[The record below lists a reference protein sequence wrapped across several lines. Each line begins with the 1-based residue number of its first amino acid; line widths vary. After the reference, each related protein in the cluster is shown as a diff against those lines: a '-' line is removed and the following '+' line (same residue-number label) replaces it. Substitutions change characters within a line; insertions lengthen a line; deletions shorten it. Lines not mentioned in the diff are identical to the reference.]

1 MNAQSA
7 LAQEFD
13 TYKKSVTIEK
23 LTESIQLTF
32 NQELNDLRQSLTD
45 LVSKVENLPE
55 VFKQILDP
63 ITQVSHEVSSGQ
75 LNLAGSIQGQIE
87 GQYFISIETAEIL
100 NSAQRRCLRWPYNH
114 KFSE

>member
-1 MNAQSA
+1 M
-7 LAQEFD
+7 
-13 TYKKSVTIEK
+13 TIEK

-32 NQELNDLRQSLTD
+32 SQELNDLRQSLTN

-87 GQYFISIETAEIL
+87 GQYFISIETTNNL
-100 NSAQRRCLRWPYNH
+100 SSAHRKFLLRPYN
-114 KFSE
+114 

>member
-1 MNAQSA
+1 MV
-7 LAQEFD
+7 QEFD

-32 NQELNDLRQSLTD
+32 NQELNDLRQSLTN

-87 GQYFISIETAEIL
+87 GQYFISIEIKKAFCQQHGSE
-100 NSAQRRCLRWPYNH
+100 
-114 KFSE
+114 FSFTFSIAICI